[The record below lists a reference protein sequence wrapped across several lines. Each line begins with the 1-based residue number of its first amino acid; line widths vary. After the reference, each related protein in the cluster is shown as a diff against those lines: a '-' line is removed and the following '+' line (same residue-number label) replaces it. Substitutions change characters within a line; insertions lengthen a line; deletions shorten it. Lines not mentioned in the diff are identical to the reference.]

1 MLTPECGWSVESDQK
16 GSLVFAFLS
25 AEVQAGL
32 EMARKRALTR
42 KNRLRIVVGENEYPV
57 LRYTE
62 QGFVMDAETAPK
74 LRGLVDLFDG
84 AKHLSQCLIV
94 ASTEEFGERTYE
106 FKRETAHADQ
116 PALDYER
123 AADAPVAL
131 LRR

>member
-1 MLTPECGWSVESDQK
+1 MLTLEYGWRVESEQRGDT
-16 GSLVFAFLS
+16 VFAFLS

-57 LRYTE
+57 LRYTD

-106 FKRETAHADQ
+106 FKRETAHTDRA
-116 PALDYER
+116 ALDYVR
-123 AADAPVAL
+123 AVDAPVAL
-131 LRR
+131 LTR